1 VKPPEY
7 EKVYLLLCV
16 KYKLEHRMVYISLVR
31 GINVSGQKKIQM
43 KDLKFLY
50 ESLNFEEVAT
60 YIQSGNVIF
69 SSSETDA
76 SELAQR
82 IENAINNKFGYEVFV
97 ILRSRDE
104 LEQAIENNPF
114 IKRKDIDTSKLYVT
128 FLKKLPA
135 DSKKDDFERIKKDS
149 EEYDLVRKELY
160 LYLPEG
166 YGRTKLT
173 NTYIERKLKVNAT
186 TRNWRTVNKLLE
198 MAN

>member
-1 VKPPEY
+1 
-7 EKVYLLLCV
+7 
-16 KYKLEHRMVYISLVR
+16 MIYISLLR

-76 SELAQR
+76 SELAKR
-82 IENAINNKFGYEVFV
+82 IENAINKKFGYEVFV

-135 DSKKDDFERIKKDS
+135 DSKKDDFVRIKKDS